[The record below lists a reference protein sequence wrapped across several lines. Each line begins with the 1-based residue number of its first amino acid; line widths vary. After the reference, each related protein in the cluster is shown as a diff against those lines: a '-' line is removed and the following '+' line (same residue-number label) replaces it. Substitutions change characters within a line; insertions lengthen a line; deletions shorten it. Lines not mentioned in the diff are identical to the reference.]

1 MPDESS
7 VVIAV
12 RACFRPNVSEADTLA
27 DYHSIFLEIVRYS
40 CYGVCVSDHTDDH
53 TGRSDYRA
61 DTTCG
66 NESGDKSG
74 CAGYKTYPVC
84 QGMDDLFCFLDIQ
97 YLIIAK
103 ISFVIHRVTEILMVF
118 AGLIPSNH
126 FFPVFVHELIDHSP
140 ILKIGCAKL
149 KS

>member
-1 MPDESS
+1 MEFAYPT
-7 VVIAV
+7 
-12 RACFRPNVSEADTLA
+12 TLTTTPA
-27 DYHSIFLEIVRYS
+27 AAIIVL
-40 CYGVCVSDHTDDH
+40 TPP
-53 TGRSDYRA
+53 
-61 DTTCG
+61 
-66 NESGDKSG
+66 ESGDKSG

-103 ISFVIHRVTEILMVF
+103 ISFVIHCVTEILMVF